1 MGQEYWCNASG
12 LLQGASGFVFGTNPP
27 YYLDDFLSIYPKF
40 FGLPTAVANASLTMG
55 STTIAVSSTSGLAYG
70 QFLQAVGLPAGT
82 VITGVGMSSITVNN
96 GATATTGSPYYT
108 ENANDRG
115 QMHDLTF
122 TYDYMPSQFI
132 TFRLEQA
139 WRYSDTPYWAGRGGV
154 TPPGGNNGNP
164 ADYQC
169 AAGGD
174 SGFGYVYTTQQTGA
188 ASAVGYAGLPWAE
201 QNCQNNGLANGNTG
215 KPGTAAAAGAIWWP
229 DLRTNQS
236 STMGAIMVRF

>member
-1 MGQEYWCNASG
+1 
-12 LLQGASGFVFGTNPP
+12 
-27 YYLDDFLSIYPKF
+27 
-40 FGLPTAVANASLTMG
+40 
-55 STTIAVSSTSGLAYG
+55 
-70 QFLQAVGLPAGT
+70 
-82 VITGVGMSSITVNN
+82 
-96 GATATTGSPYYT
+96 
-108 ENANDRG
+108 
-115 QMHDLTF
+115 MHDLTF

-154 TPPGGNNGNP
+154 TPPGGNNGSP

-174 SGFGYVYTTQQTGA
+174 SGFGYVYTTQATGA
-188 ASAVGYAGLPWAE
+188 ASSVGYAGLPWAE
-201 QNCQNNGLANGNTG
+201 QACQNNGFANGNTG
-215 KPGTAAAAGAIWWP
+215 KPGTAAATGAIWWP